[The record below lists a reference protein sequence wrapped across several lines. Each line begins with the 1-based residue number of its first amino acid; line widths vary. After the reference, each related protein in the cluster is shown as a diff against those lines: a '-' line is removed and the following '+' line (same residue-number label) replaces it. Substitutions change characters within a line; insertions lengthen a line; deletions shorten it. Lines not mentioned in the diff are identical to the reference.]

1 MMISPEVYY
10 EQYLK
15 GKSEKEIIKVIRGLK
30 REIGHKKN
38 ILENPDNILDNLM
51 FPSESTRIYWTREY
65 LNKAKEAL
73 VESGGSY
80 KLSRSEIKGEKFN
93 NNIPFISKVIFEIGG
108 YFEGYYKYIVT
119 FNENNILIT
128 VEHFGNNIKNTQL
141 LTADGEIFI
150 KDDFLNII
158 KDLNIGE
165 WLSDYSTERFGYS
178 VCDGTQ
184 WSLLIEYANGEKPFR
199 SGGSNAY
206 PYNFEE
212 FQEFFQ

>member
-1 MMISPEVYY
+1 M
-10 EQYLK
+10 
-15 GKSEKEIIKVIRGLK
+15 
-30 REIGHKKN
+30 
-38 ILENPDNILDNLM
+38 
-51 FPSESTRIYWTREY
+51 
-65 LNKAKEAL
+65 
-73 VESGGSY
+73 
-80 KLSRSEIKGEKFN
+80 
-93 NNIPFISKVIFEIGG
+93 
-108 YFEGYYKYIVT
+108 
-119 FNENNILIT
+119 
-128 VEHFGNNIKNTQL
+128 
-141 LTADGEIFI
+141 TADGEIFI

-212 FQEFFQ
+212 FQDLFQ

>member
-10 EQYLK
+10 EEYLK

>member
-15 GKSEKEIIKVIRGLK
+15 GKNKKEIIKAIRDLK
-30 REIGHKKN
+30 REIEHLKN
-38 ILENPDNILDNLM
+38 ILENPDNISDEIVH
-51 FPSESTRIYWTREY
+51 PSESTRIYWTREY

-93 NNIPFISKVIFEIGG
+93 NNIPSIGKVIFEIGG

-119 FNENNILIT
+119 FKENNILIT
-128 VEHFGNNIKNTQL
+128 VEHFGKTIKNTQL

-158 KDLNIGE
+158 KDLHIGE
-165 WLSDYSTERFGYS
+165 WRSDYSAERFGYF

-212 FQEFFQ
+212 FQDLFQ

>member
-1 MMISPEVYY
+1 MMTSPEVYY

-15 GKSEKEIIKVIRGLK
+15 GKNKKEIIKAIRDLK
-30 REIGHKKN
+30 REIEHLKN
-38 ILENPDNILDNLM
+38 ILENPDNISDEIVH
-51 FPSESTRIYWTREY
+51 PSESTRIYWTREY

-128 VEHFGNNIKNTQL
+128 VEHFGKTIKNTQL

-206 PYNFEE
+206 PYNFED
-212 FQEFFQ
+212 FQDLFQ

>member
-15 GKSEKEIIKVIRGLK
+15 GKNKKEIIKAIRDLK
-30 REIGHKKN
+30 REIEHLKN
-38 ILENPDNILDNLM
+38 ILENPDNISDEIVH
-51 FPSESTRIYWTREY
+51 PSESTRIYWTREY

-119 FNENNILIT
+119 FNEKNILIT
-128 VEHFGNNIKNTQL
+128 VEHFGKTIKNTQL

-212 FQEFFQ
+212 FQDFFQ